1 MNGVTA
7 EGTWQE
13 GWISVENETEE
24 WNLEYAEF
32 EGASQTSKGHASL

>member
-32 EGASQTSKGHASL
+32 EGDRICPMKENF